1 MLLRFVARRFF
12 PPLIALLAAST
23 AAAQGTAIISG
34 QVTDST
40 TKTPLAGVE
49 VFFGADAVSA
59 AVQTVRTNAAGRYS
73 FANVTPGT
81 VTVSARLVGFAP

>member
-1 MLLRFVARRFF
+1 MLHRFVARRFF

-23 AAAQGTAIISG
+23 AAAQGGTATISG

-40 TKTPLAGVE
+40 SKTPLAGVE

-59 AVQTVRTNAAGRYS
+59 SVQTTRTNASGSPHSRTS
-73 FANVTPGT
+73 P
-81 VTVSARLVGFAP
+81 